1 MVNVVEHDKPFDP
14 FTECWPDKG
23 ILRGRTPHSLLGPGP
38 VAVHEE
44 HVHHPIEGCILDLP
58 AFMPSK
64 EALVLLFRE
73 PKEISALLL
82 SPNAPRQYSSL
93 SSRNA
98 HERRLVLAGP

>member
-1 MVNVVEHDKPFDP
+1 
-14 FTECWPDKG
+14 
-23 ILRGRTPHSLLGPGP
+23 
-38 VAVHEE
+38 
-44 HVHHPIEGCILDLP
+44 
-58 AFMPSK
+58 MPLK